1 MHHPCTDMISDEAVA
16 VNQLLL
22 SAHGKTAAGAD
33 VTIDEAFDDW

>member
-1 MHHPCTDMISDEAVA
+1 MV
-16 VNQLLL
+16 VNQSLP